1 MSRPT
6 TTVRLHT
13 DLLVP
18 VGLRPL
24 SFVHDVTVK
33 ALANVK
39 MMHWEDL
46 DDLPDTAMQRFL
58 REAGACAAG
67 RTYVGA
73 REDREVLQEAAA
85 EFGLDWGA
93 FGEVAVR
100 EGVYELSFEEAWD
113 IYVMWLRSGETLDLY
128 APYGEDE

>member
-13 DLLVP
+13 DLLIP

-24 SFVHDVTVK
+24 AFVHYRAAY
-33 ALANVK
+33 ALANLK
-39 MMHWEDL
+39 LMREADL

-58 REAGACAAG
+58 RDAGACAAG

-73 REDREVLQEAAA
+73 REDREVLMEAAY
-85 EFGLDWGA
+85 EFGLDWGVFA
-93 FGEVAVR
+93 EAAERADVD
-100 EGVYELSFEEAWD
+100 ELTFEDAWD
-113 IYVMWLRSGETLDLY
+113 LFERWAASGETLN
-128 APYGEDE
+128 